1 MKLMIRNTSRDK
13 TTAAMRK
20 ARPGDVQPNP
30 TIKKVRLP
38 PGGSLTVDS
47 NDLSSLDARLIQKLM
62 GCGCLRTFAMTSSGP
77 MRAIDADEIGELC
90 DLQDL
95 PAPPPEPVLVIPEP
109 APVAAVEEVEE
120 DLEEDPEEEPVNGPH
135 LREGLLSTSQTWYSE
150 EEAAPVEE
158 PVEEPEEDSCTI
170 PYLEDELR
178 ARKNVQLRSIL
189 SDGGY
194 GRTTGMNKSAL
205 ISAILE
211 MQES

>member
-77 MRAIDADEIGELC
+77 MRAIGADEIGELC
-90 DLQDL
+90 DLSIPVL
-95 PAPPPEPVLVIPEP
+95 PPAPAPAPVTPEPEPVAVTEEVAETAEQEQEKEAPAEEP
-109 APVAAVEEVEE
+109 AVE
-120 DLEEDPEEEPVNGPH
+120 
-135 LREGLLSTSQTWYSE
+135 
-150 EEAAPVEE
+150 
-158 PVEEPEEDSCTI
+158 EEPEEKALAEEAGSSRRAFSY
-170 PYLEDELR
+170 YLRDELQ
-178 ARKNVQLRSIL
+178 AMKNAQLRSIL
-189 SDGGY
+189 SDWDY

-205 ISAILE
+205 INAVLE
-211 MQES
+211 TQES